1 LFAGSWSG
9 PFGLFIQ
16 FSFKTGYGREIELE
30 LLQKDCTTPITDS
43 PFLLESSIFRA
54 GISMTERI
62 HAFSWSPKP
71 ELIMSNSIFNHQTGN
86 IGICAVAHLVNSELK
101 YEEVFQI
108 MYQPRGP
115 FKFMN
120 SRTRRNDIVAN
131 YIVKVD
137 LVDKV
142 NSKLLQ
148 SDCSSSIQDT
158 AISVGLY
165 SWNWDEQY
173 NYTSFKYT
181 LDPETVRDSVIF
193 NGDTSSIEVCHIV
206 WLGNSKKRTSKSSRF
221 HLVHRECLLACLET
235 RTS

>member
-1 LFAGSWSG
+1 
-9 PFGLFIQ
+9 
-16 FSFKTGYGREIELE
+16 
-30 LLQKDCTTPITDS
+30 
-43 PFLLESSIFRA
+43 
-54 GISMTERI
+54 MTERI

-206 WLGNSKKRTSKSSRF
+206 WLGNSKKRDKQIIKIPLGAPGMFAGLFGDPHIVTFDGLKYDCQGKQNQHMS
-221 HLVHRECLLACLET
+221 
-235 RTS
+235 